1 MNSAALFWGLASL
14 MTISA
19 VFLLALPWI
28 RGRREENTLNQD
40 ALNVALY
47 RERLA
52 ELAKDF
58 PEGELVEQ
66 ERQNLERD
74 LLADVTAKPVV
85 SNAPLDPQAGR
96 WALVAVALTL
106 PVLSMVLYG
115 LLGSGQLQSMTPT
128 TGTASANPPPG
139 MAGGMPAGMPS
150 INEMVVKLAARL
162 KEKPDA
168 KGWAMLGRS
177 YVAMDRLPE
186 ALDAYGKAYALAE
199 NDGNLAADYAEV
211 IALNQDNQLDAKV
224 RALVAKALAQD
235 KDNLKALWLAGM
247 AEFQD
252 QNYSAAAERWKQL
265 LALAPEGSGLSNMVT
280 DALDEVDRLTK

>member
-74 LLADVTAKPVV
+74 LLADVTAQPVV

-96 WALVAVALTL
+96 WALVTVALTL
-106 PVLSMVLYG
+106 PVASMVLYG
-115 LLGSGQLQSMTPT
+115 LLGSGQLQSMTPAAKM
-128 TGTASANPPPG
+128 ASANPPPG

-150 INEMVVKLAARL
+150 INEMVTKLAARL

-186 ALDAYGKAYALAE
+186 AQEAYAKAYALAE

-211 IALNQDNQLDAKV
+211 IALNQDNQLDARV

-252 QNYSAAAERWKQL
+252 QNYAAAAERWKQL